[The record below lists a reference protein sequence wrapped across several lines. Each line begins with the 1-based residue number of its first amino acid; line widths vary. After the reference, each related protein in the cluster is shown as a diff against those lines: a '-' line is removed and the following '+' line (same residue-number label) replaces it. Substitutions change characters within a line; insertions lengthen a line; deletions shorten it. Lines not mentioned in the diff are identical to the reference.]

1 MNIYNHENKLKLLL
15 SVVGIFI
22 VSVSLWYTNSLVN
35 QIRKNERQNMEL
47 WANTIV
53 SKSHLVASTDSLF
66 QKLKIEE
73 RKRVALLAKA
83 YQKISTP
90 DPNEDLTFY
99 LDLLRENTTIPVIQT
114 NKKRE
119 ILSSVNIEIN
129 TDSISYLR
137 GELLR
142 EFTEYQPI
150 VLEYLED
157 DKFYLYYKNS
167 LIYSRI
173 QQIVKDLNESFI
185 EEIVLNSASVPVIVT
200 DSSRSHIMDYGNI
213 EDSKIS
219 DSIFVQELIHEMET
233 QNPPITIDLPY
244 SGKRY
249 IYYKDSLLQTRLRY
263 FPLAILAAMALF
275 IILGYLI
282 FSTSRKSEQNQVWA
296 GLAKETA
303 HQLGTP
309 LSSMIAWID
318 LLRMQEVDEDSLRE
332 LEKDVHRLEVI
343 TDRFSKI
350 GSIPKLLL
358 GDVGAVVLEFVDYF
372 KKRTSKKVKYKVD
385 IDAVNGHNIVAP
397 LNVPLFGWVI
407 ENLCKNAVDAM
418 EGKGDI
424 EIILFEDDQSVYI
437 DIKDTGKGIPTNKQK
452 SIFKP
457 GFTTKKRGWGLGL
470 SLADRIITN
479 YHKGKIFVKK
489 SSAGKGTTFRIIL
502 KKSNLLQK

>member
-15 SVVGIFI
+15 SIVGIFI
-22 VSVSLWYTNSLVN
+22 VSISLWYTNSLVN

-83 YQKISTP
+83 YQKIST
-90 DPNEDLTFY
+90 NEPDLTFY
-99 LDLLRENTTIPVIQT
+99 LDILRENTTIPVIQT

-119 ILSSVNIEIN
+119 ILSSVNIDIN
-129 TDSISYLR
+129 TDSITYLR
-137 GELLR
+137 GDLLK

-150 VLEYLED
+150 VLEYLES

-173 QQIVKDLNESFI
+173 QQIVRDLNQSFI
-185 EEIVLNSASVPVIVT
+185 DEIVLNSASVPVIVT
-200 DSSRSHIMDYGNI
+200 DSSRTQIMNYGNI
-213 EDSKIS
+213 EDAMIS
-219 DSIFVQELIHEMET
+219 DSTFVQELIHEMQT

-244 SGKRY
+244 SGKQY
-249 IYYKDSLLQTRLRY
+249 IFYKDSLLQTRLRY

-275 IILGYLI
+275 IVLGYLI

-309 LSSMIAWID
+309 LSSMMAWID
-318 LLRMQEVDEDSLRE
+318 LLRMQDVDESSLIE

-350 GSIPKLLL
+350 GSVPKLLL

-372 KKRTSKKVKYKVD
+372 KKRTSKKVNYSVN

-418 EGKGDI
+418 EGKGNIDI
-424 EIILFEDDQSVYI
+424 LLFEDEQSVYI
-437 DIKDTGKGIPTNKQK
+437 DITDTGKGIPINKQK

-470 SLADRIITN
+470 SLADRIITI

-489 SSAGKGTTFRIIL
+489 SSAGKGSTFRIIL